1 LKLDNEDTAA
11 LLKGSSLKLNDA
23 AAERAELPRDI
34 EMPILAVPA
43 ASRAHCYAVT
53 LYGPHVSGT
62 AIDRYEQDVLVSLGH
77 HAADAYARLE
87 ADQLRKEVAM
97 LQMQIRERG
106 ALA

>member
-1 LKLDNEDTAA
+1 LKLGNEDTTT
-11 LLKGSSLKLNDA
+11 LIKGSSLKLNDA
-23 AAERAELPRDI
+23 AAERAGLPLNIELPV
-34 EMPILAVPA
+34 LVVPA
-43 ASRAHCYAVT
+43 ASRAHCYAIT

-62 AIDRYEQDVLVSLGH
+62 AIDRYEHDALISLGH